1 MLRLQVE
8 ELRRRAGIVRQGSHV
23 FQVTRAFSR
32 FCRARV
38 RRVLPAAFV
47 VLTFALLTVAV
58 TWPLVTRLDTGL
70 AQNPRWSRDA
80 YQQAYEM
87 WWFEKALLELG
98 QSPGTLSWIYFPDG
112 ADYPLLLTYFTTYVV
127 GVPFLLFL
135 PPTATYNV
143 VFLLTFFLSALTAYA
158 LCAHL
163 TQNRWAGLLGG
174 IVYAF
179 FPGRVAH
186 ALAGHLELIAIYLF
200 PLYLLLLIKT
210 VREPRPVTAIIC
222 GLILGA
228 SLLVQPLFI
237 PFLLVPFTAIWLLC
251 EVFLLKR
258 RIGRRAWLALAGAL
272 GLGAIIAAPFFWPVL
287 SQQAMGRASYLEGI
301 GTVSFSA
308 DLLGIVAPSPVNPV
322 LDRLGI
328 VPPYVHRV
336 APDDWRIAELLTYA
350 GLAPLTLGMLA
361 TATRRRQVAAWTL
374 VAILAAMLSLGPA
387 LKVNGEVVSFAVDDV
402 GGSAEVT
409 VALPYALLAKA
420 PLLSLNRAPARINT
434 TLMLALAVLCAYG
447 LAWLTEHVCGRWR
460 TALAVALCAFTLV
473 EFSVIWPFPTMPV
486 QTPAYLAEIAESDGE
501 GAILN
506 LPIAAGHVK
515 QLAIFQQTVHQRPVF
530 DSWFQRDLPVFP
542 NVADFLDG
550 LLMPETQEDI
560 VAVPHP
566 GDRATVARA
575 EGAGHVFLH
584 TPYVGDVEAKMLL
597 LETEF
602 GPPRST
608 EEGIA
613 IYEVTSGPT
622 TASDLVYVVPN
633 NDWRSPER
641 GWHYAEEWNGRPARW
656 MAGSAELFIY
666 SPDRREGALQFRALP
681 LGSPQRL
688 QIEVNQEPLPPLVI
702 GEWITY
708 TAPGVTLQP
717 GLNQI
722 TLRALDGCTSYV
734 GDPRCGG
741 VMRGVAGEDAGC
753 SRYIEGE
760 RCLSVLFQDVR
771 FTEAVDQ
778 PLEVDLGDQIRL
790 LTYNLVLPPP
800 RGVLEGDKSLT
811 LTLHWQAL
819 HPPQGDYTVFV
830 HLLDADGDLVAQ
842 HDGLPMDGVYPTS
855 EWIVGDTFTQQI
867 KLTIPPDAP
876 SGTYDLVVG
885 MYTYPDIVRLPVAS
899 DRPYAQDGLVW
910 LQAVEI
916 E

>member
-1 MLRLQVE
+1 VDPIRWLERVG
-8 ELRRRAGIVRQGSHV
+8 RRG
-23 FQVTRAFSR
+23 
-32 FCRARV
+32 ARSLALLCMWQ
-38 RRVLPAAFV
+38 RILPAAIV

-58 TWPLVTRLDTGL
+58 TWPLVTQLDTSL

-87 WWFEKALLELG
+87 WWFKKALLELG
-98 QSPGTLSWIYFPDG
+98 KSPGHLGWIYFPDG
-112 ADYPLLLTYFTTYVV
+112 ADYPLLLTYFTTYAA

-135 PPTATYNV
+135 SPITTYNV
-143 VFLLTFFLSALTAYA
+143 VFLLTFFLSGLTAYA

-163 TQNRWAGLLGG
+163 TQNRWAGLLSG

-210 VREPRPVTAIIC
+210 VRKPRPVIAALC
-222 GLILGA
+222 GLTLGA

-258 RIGRRAWLALAGAL
+258 RIERRTWLALVGAL
-272 GLGAIIAAPFFWPVL
+272 GLGVLIAAPFFWPVL
-287 SQQAMGRASYLEGI
+287 SQQTAGQGSYLEGI

-308 DLLGIVAPSPVNPV
+308 DLLGIVAPSPVHPV

-328 VPPYVHRV
+328 VPSYVHRV

-350 GLAPLTLGMLA
+350 GLAPLALGILA
-361 TATRRRQVAAWTL
+361 AATRRRQVAAWAL
-374 VAILAAMLSLGPA
+374 VAVLAAVLSLGPV
-387 LKVNGEVVSFAVDDV
+387 LKINGEVVSFAVDDV
-402 GGSAEVT
+402 GGGTEIT
-409 VALPYALLAKA
+409 VALPYALLANL

-434 TLMLALAVLCAYG
+434 TLMLALAVLSAYG
-447 LAWLTEHVCGRWR
+447 LAWLTERVRGRCKA
-460 TALAVALCAFTLV
+460 ALAIALCAFTLV
-473 EFSVIWPFPTMPV
+473 ELSVIWPFPTMPV
-486 QTPAYLAEIAESDGE
+486 QTPAYLAEIAESDNE

-515 QLAIFQQTVHQRPVF
+515 QLSIFQQTVHQRPVF

-550 LLMPETQEDI
+550 LLMPETQADI
-560 VAVPHP
+560 VPRPRP
-566 GDRATVARA
+566 GDRAAIARA
-575 EGAGHVFLH
+575 EDVGHIFLH
-584 TPYVGDVEAKMLL
+584 TPYVGDAETKMQL

-613 IYEVTSGPT
+613 IYEVLPRS
-622 TASDLVYVVPN
+622 TATSDLVYVVPN
-633 NDWRSPER
+633 NDRRSPER
-641 GWHYAEEWNGRPARW
+641 GWHYAEEWGGQPARW
-656 MAGSAELFIY
+656 MAGSAELYIY

-681 LGSPQRL
+681 FAAPQRL

-702 GEWITY
+702 GDWITY
-708 TAPGVTLQP
+708 TAPSVTLQP

-722 TLRALDGCTSYV
+722 SLHALDGCTPYI
-734 GDPRCGG
+734 GDPRCSG
-741 VMRGVAGEDAGC
+741 VTRGVAGEDAGC
-753 SRYIEGE
+753 SRYIQGE

-771 FTEAVDQ
+771 FTEATNH
-778 PLEVDLGDQIRL
+778 PLDVDLGNQIRL
-790 LTYNLVLPPP
+790 LAYDLIPSPS
-800 RGVLEGDKSLT
+800 RGGLGGGIS

-819 HPPQGDYTVFV
+819 RPPKDGYTVFV
-830 HLLDADGDLVAQ
+830 HLLDSDGNLAAQ
-842 HDGLPMDGVYPTS
+842 HDGPPLNGVYPTS
-855 EWIVGDTFTQQI
+855 KWVVGDIFTQQI
-867 KLTIPPDAP
+867 ELDVPQDVPP
-876 SGTYDLVVG
+876 GTYDLVVG

-899 DRPYAQDGLVW
+899 DRPHAQDGLVW